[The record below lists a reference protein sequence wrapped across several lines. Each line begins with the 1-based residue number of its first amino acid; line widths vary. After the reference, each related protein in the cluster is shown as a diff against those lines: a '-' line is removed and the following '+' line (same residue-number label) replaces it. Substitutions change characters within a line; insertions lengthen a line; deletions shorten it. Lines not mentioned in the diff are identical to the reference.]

1 MWCYNI
7 RKETS
12 ICKTIEKGVP
22 DMTALTIIL
31 TLIAAYIV
39 YSIYDARR
47 DEALHQVNDFYQAEY
62 KKSFS
67 DQNEYTV
74 MAWH

>member
-1 MWCYNI
+1 
-7 RKETS
+7 
-12 ICKTIEKGVP
+12 
-22 DMTALTIIL
+22 MTALYIIL

-67 DQNEYTV
+67 DQNEYAV